1 MPTQRDNP
9 YANFNFVV
17 EIDGVEVGAFTEVDL
32 PEATIEAIEYRD
44 GSDPSSGARKLPG
57 RVSYANVVL
66 RRGLSG
72 RTDLW
77 DWFKATRDGAL
88 QRRNVAIVLL
98 DEARKPVQR
107 WLLQD
112 AWPARFSFSRL
123 DGRGN
128 EVVIETLELA
138 YEGFE
143 TE

>member
-1 MPTQRDNP
+1 MPLQRDNP

-17 EIDGVEVGAFTEVDL
+17 ELGGEEVGAFSEVDL
-32 PEATIEAIEYRD
+32 PEAAIEAIEYREGGD
-44 GSDPSSGARKLPG
+44 LTSGARKLPG

-77 DWFKATRDGAL
+77 DWFKATRDGTL
-88 QRRNVAIVLL
+88 QRRDVTITLH

-107 WLLQD
+107 WLLRN
-112 AWPARFSFSRL
+112 AWPAKYSFSRL

-138 YEGFE
+138 YEGLE
-143 TE
+143 ID

>member
-17 EIDGVEVGAFTEVDL
+17 EIDGVEVGAFSEVAL
-32 PEATIEAIEYRD
+32 PEATIEAIEYRE
-44 GSDPSSGARKLPG
+44 GADPTSGARKLPG

-66 RRGLSG
+66 ERGLSG

-77 DWFKATRDGAL
+77 EWFKATRDGTL

-107 WLLQD
+107 WLLRD
-112 AWPARFSFSRL
+112 AWPARLAYSRL
-123 DGRGN
+123 EGRGN

-138 YEGFE
+138 YESFE

>member
-1 MPTQRDNP
+1 MPIQRDNP

-17 EIDGVEVGAFTEVDL
+17 EIDGIEVGAFSEVDL
-32 PEATIEAIEYRD
+32 PDATIEAIEYRE

-57 RVSYANVVL
+57 RVSYSNVVL
-66 RRGLSG
+66 KRGLTG

-77 DWFKATRDGAL
+77 SWFKETRDGNL

-107 WLLQD
+107 WLLRD
-112 AWPARFSFSRL
+112 AWPARFASGRL

-138 YEGFE
+138 YEGLE
-143 TE
+143 LE

>member
-17 EIDGVEVGAFTEVDL
+17 ELGGEEVGAFSEVEL
-32 PEATIEAIEYRD
+32 PEATIEVIEYREGGD
-44 GSDPSSGARKLPG
+44 LTSGARKLSG

-66 RRGLSG
+66 KRGLSG
-72 RTDLW
+72 RTELW
-77 DWFKATRDGAL
+77 DWFKATRDGTL
-88 QRRNVAIVLL
+88 QRRDVTITLL

-107 WLLQD
+107 WLLRD
-112 AWPARFSFSRL
+112 AWPTRFSSSRL

-138 YEGFE
+138 YDGLEIE
-143 TE
+143 

>member
-17 EIDGVEVGAFTEVDL
+17 EIDGVEVGAFSEVDL
-32 PEATIEAIEYRD
+32 PEAAIETIEYRD
-44 GSDPSSGARKLPG
+44 GTDPSSGARKLPG
-57 RVSYANVVL
+57 RVKYTNVVL
-66 RRGLSG
+66 KRGLSG

-77 DWFKATRDGAL
+77 DWFKAARDGTL

-107 WLLQD
+107 WLLRD
-112 AWPARFSFSRL
+112 AWPVRYAFSRL
-123 DGRGN
+123 EGRGN

-138 YEGFE
+138 YEGLE

>member
-17 EIDGVEVGAFTEVDL
+17 EIDGIEVGAFSEVDL

-44 GSDPSSGARKLPG
+44 GSDLSSGARKLPG

-66 RRGLSG
+66 RRGISG

-77 DWFKATRDGAL
+77 EWFKSTRAGNL
-88 QRRNVAIVLL
+88 QRRDAAIVLL
-98 DEARKPVQR
+98 DEGRQPVQR
-107 WLLQD
+107 WLLRD
-112 AWPARFSFSRL
+112 AWPARYAFSRL
-123 DGRGN
+123 EGRGN
-128 EVVIETLELA
+128 EIVIETLELA

-143 TE
+143 LE